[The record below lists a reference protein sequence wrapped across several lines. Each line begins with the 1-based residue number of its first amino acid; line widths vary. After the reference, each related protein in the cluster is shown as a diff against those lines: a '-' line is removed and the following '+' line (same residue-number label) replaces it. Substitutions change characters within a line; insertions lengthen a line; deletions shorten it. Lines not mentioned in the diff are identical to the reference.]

1 MASSFD
7 LRPYMDRLKAAQD
20 ICDTESAHA
29 DADDVLC
36 DLLKALGYNRV
47 VEEYDKVKKWYA

>member
-20 ICDTESAHA
+20 NCDAESAHA